1 MEAIDRFGRDWAKI
15 VAHIGTRTVA
25 QVRRLRLMASL
36 SEAAQLRASSWSA
49 YHNQLK
55 REGGSVLTSTRVAGL
70 SMCDRGSKEDAPHEA
85 QASLAAQQGL

>member
-36 SEAAQLRASSWSA
+36 SEAAELRASSRSA
-49 YHNQLK
+49 YRK
-55 REGGSVLTSTRVAGL
+55 SAEEGGRQHA
-70 SMCDRGSKEDAPHEA
+70 D
-85 QASLAAQQGL
+85 

>member
-36 SEAAQLRASSWSA
+36 SEAAELRASSRSA
-49 YHNQLK
+49 YRK
-55 REGGSVLTSTRVAGL
+55 SAEEGRRQYA
-70 SMCDRGSKEDAPHEA
+70 D
-85 QASLAAQQGL
+85 

>member
-36 SEAAQLRASSWSA
+36 SEAAKLRASSRSA
-49 YHNQLK
+49 YHK
-55 REGGSVLTSTRVAGL
+55 SAEEGGREGGSMVTSTRVAGL
-70 SMCDRGSKEDAPHEA
+70 SMCDRGSKRGRTP
-85 QASLAAQQGL
+85 